1 MGVEFLQQASQC
13 LQYTPY
19 CFLNVEF
26 LFRSESAATKRF
38 LERFPSRWAFCIGLG
53 QGLA

>member
-26 LFRSESAATKRF
+26 LFRNESAPIERF
-38 LERFPSRWAFCIGLG
+38 LERFHSRGAFCISLG
-53 QGLA
+53 QSLA